1 MAAAAGRPEALDRA
15 LAALDGTFV
24 RLTGTGPR
32 RRPGETYGGR
42 TLVHEDAR
50 RDLKLLAGPGLLE
63 AFGPA
68 LTLLLQGARWLTAEA
83 AGVCRAALGEVHAQL
98 AAEAGVAPVELAS
111 LLPWAARLLLGE
123 GRKPLDRLLEDFAA
137 RWAALLGLH
146 AGRRRVRLRSDAL
159 RPRVL
164 AAFPAARPGWAQA
177 RYATP
182 DLQLA
187 AADAAA
193 VGRGDF
199 EVVLGE
205 LHVATVGIDGTAL
218 LGQHPRPER
227 LRQQVLADLPEPRV
241 WLVHPRSWPGLS
253 ARQVD
258 VLAREGTVQL
268 AYADTWSGRPDLELP
283 VAALLVEEA
292 GGRLWART
300 RDGRRRFDLV
310 EVVAG
315 LLAVAVA
322 DAYKLF
328 GAGRPHTP
336 RVTVDRLVVQR
347 ESWRAAASAGFA
359 FRRDEAARWL
369 AARWLAARAWARSL
383 GLPRFAF
390 ASPPTEPKPL
400 FVDFASPRPWRS
412 WPPRCATRPAPP
424 PRPRCRCRRCC
435 RPPSRRGCP
444 TRTAGATPASCAWSP
459 STRRGRRR
467 DARPRPAEACQAADG
482 SPGTLPRMSPEEGG
496 DGRVL
501 GRPLRRLEDER
512 LLVGAGRY
520 VADLDLGGAAHVT
533 YARSSEAHARVA
545 VDTGAAAAAPGVLA
559 VVTAADLDLAPIP
572 PAMPAF
578 NQAMVRPWLADR
590 VVRFV
595 GEPLAAVV
603 SETREQGVDAAEL
616 VAVDYDWL
624 EPVAGVETA
633 DEGTVLLFPEAGSNV
648 AFRAEEPRPDPALF
662 DGCEVV
668 VRQRQVVQRLAPCPL
683 EGRAAAAAWG
693 EDGRLTFWV
702 STQAPHRVRDALARA
717 LGVPPARV
725 RVRCPEVGGAFG
737 SKGSPYP
744 EELLLAWLAR
754 RVGRP
759 LRWVETRSES
769 MLGLTHGRA
778 QVQQVALGGR
788 RDGTLLAYRLQVL
801 QDCGAYPRFAAFL
814 PSRAR
819 QLASGAYAIPR
830 VEAGGRSLVTTTV
843 PVGPYRGAGRPEA
856 TMAIERAV
864 DLFAAEVGM
873 DPAELRRRNLVA
885 GDAFP
890 WTTATGTVYDSGD
903 YRRALEL
910 ALEVGGYAGARA
922 EQASRRAAGG
932 PRQLGVG
939 LSSYVEVS
947 GGGPGGEYGAVEVT
961 PAGGGLVRTGSS
973 ASGQGHRTTWA
984 MLASEQLG
992 IPVER
997 IEVVAGDTDRVARGT
1012 GTMGSR
1018 SAQTGGLA
1026 VHRAA
1031 TALV

>member
-50 RDLKLLAGPGLLE
+50 RDLELVAGPGLLE

-205 LHVATVGIDGTAL
+205 LHVATVGIAGTAL

-241 WLVHPRSWPGLS
+241 WLVHPKSWPGLS

-400 FVDFASPRPWRS
+400 FVDFASP
-412 WPPRCATRPAPP
+412 
-424 PRPRCRCRRCC
+424 
-435 RPPSRRGCP
+435 PSV
-444 TRTAGATPASCAWSP
+444 
-459 STRRGRRR
+459 
-467 DARPRPAEACQAADG
+467 E
-482 SPGTLPRMSPEEGG
+482 
-496 DGRVL
+496 VL
-501 GRPLRRLEDER
+501 
-512 LLVGAGRY
+512 
-520 VADLDLGGAAHVT
+520 
-533 YARSSEAHARVA
+533 
-545 VDTGAAAAAPGVLA
+545 AAA
-559 VVTAADLDLAPIP
+559 
-572 PAMPAF
+572 
-578 NQAMVRPWLADR
+578 
-590 VVRFV
+590 
-595 GEPLAAVV
+595 
-603 SETREQGVDAAEL
+603 
-616 VAVDYDWL
+616 
-624 EPVAGVETA
+624 
-633 DEGTVLLFPEAGSNV
+633 
-648 AFRAEEPRPDPALF
+648 
-662 DGCEVV
+662 
-668 VRQRQVVQRLAPCPL
+668 
-683 EGRAAAAAWG
+683 
-693 EDGRLTFWV
+693 
-702 STQAPHRVRDALARA
+702 VRDAFRSSPEAEVPLQEMLPTPEQAWLPDADGGRYTSELRLVTVDQAR
-717 LGVPPARV
+717 PPA
-725 RVRCPEVGGAFG
+725 
-737 SKGSPYP
+737 
-744 EELLLAWLAR
+744 
-754 RVGRP
+754 
-759 LRWVETRSES
+759 
-769 MLGLTHGRA
+769 
-778 QVQQVALGGR
+778 
-788 RDGTLLAYRLQVL
+788 
-801 QDCGAYPRFAAFL
+801 
-814 PSRAR
+814 
-819 QLASGAYAIPR
+819 
-830 VEAGGRSLVTTTV
+830 
-843 PVGPYRGAGRPEA
+843 
-856 TMAIERAV
+856 
-864 DLFAAEVGM
+864 
-873 DPAELRRRNLVA
+873 
-885 GDAFP
+885 
-890 WTTATGTVYDSGD
+890 
-903 YRRALEL
+903 
-910 ALEVGGYAGARA
+910 
-922 EQASRRAAGG
+922 
-932 PRQLGVG
+932 
-939 LSSYVEVS
+939 
-947 GGGPGGEYGAVEVT
+947 
-961 PAGGGLVRTGSS
+961 
-973 ASGQGHRTTWA
+973 
-984 MLASEQLG
+984 
-992 IPVER
+992 
-997 IEVVAGDTDRVARGT
+997 
-1012 GTMGSR
+1012 
-1018 SAQTGGLA
+1018 
-1026 VHRAA
+1026 
-1031 TALV
+1031 